1 MLETRWTGIKWRI
14 RFKEQKE
21 LDITHVLF
29 RTVIIL
35 GICLLSGNYQTGICT
50 WFGSLLNIE
59 YGHFNKTVSK
69 NTVAL
74 LRWWS
79 REFGWFLSDEKLI
92 LETPAFK
99 LCPGGQLE
107 LSIQISYKIFRS
119 LLFDGCWDTDMAA
132 LTSH

>member
-1 MLETRWTGIKWRI
+1 MVISTKQFLKTLWRCFGDGVETK
-14 RFKEQKE
+14 
-21 LDITHVLF
+21 
-29 RTVIIL
+29 
-35 GICLLSGNYQTGICT
+35 
-50 WFGSLLNIE
+50 
-59 YGHFNKTVSK
+59 
-69 NTVAL
+69 
-74 LRWWS
+74 
-79 REFGWFLSDEKLI
+79 FGWFLSDEKLI